1 MAKHNYRG
9 ILPGSFTMGSVVCG
23 FLAILSAFEGEL
35 ITACWLVIL
44 AGFLDGLDGKI
55 ARLSGATSRFG
66 IELDS
71 LADFLS
77 FGVAP
82 AVIIYV
88 AKLQMLGKW
97 GWLIGVVYIMAA
109 SYRLARYNLLAT
121 TEEKMDFVGLP
132 VPAAAMPLVTYLI
145 FSDYLWGQINYG
157 QYLVSMII
165 LLSALMVSQVP
176 YDSMPDRF
184 NTVKNRIKIAII
196 IIAAIAVLINPQL
209 LLFPFFAAYIIFGLV
224 RGAYK
229 YLYLGVGMVKKRRQ
243 FRDRKVKKTES
254 LDEQ

>member
-23 FLAILSAFEGEL
+23 FLSILSVFEGEL

-66 IELDS
+66 VELDS

-77 FGVAP
+77 FGIAP

-88 AKLQMLGKW
+88 AKLQSLGKW

-109 SYRLARYNLLAT
+109 SYRLARYNLFAT
-121 TEEKMDFVGLP
+121 TDEKKDFMGLP
-132 VPAAAMPLVTYLI
+132 VPAAALPLVTYLI
-145 FSDYLWGQINYG
+145 FCDHLWGQIEYG
-157 QYLVSMII
+157 QYLISMVI
-165 LLSALMVSQVP
+165 LFSALMVSQIE

-184 NTVKNRIKIAII
+184 NTVRNRIKIGIV
-196 IIAAIAVLINPQL
+196 IIAAIAVLANPQL
-209 LLFPFFAAYIIFGLV
+209 LLFPIFAAYVIFGLV
-224 RGAYK
+224 RAAYK
-229 YLYLGVGMVKKRRQ
+229 YLYLGVGMVKRRQ
-243 FRDRKVKKTES
+243 FRNRKVKKTEKF
-254 LDEQ
+254 DEQ